1 VTDPS
6 FRAAVVGVGHLGR
19 HHARILGAA
28 PEVDLVAVADL
39 DLDRARGVAA
49 DVGTVAVRDLRE
61 IELPVDGVVVSVPT
75 KDHVRVGLPLLEA
88 GVAVLV
94 EKPIAA
100 SIPEADRL
108 IEAAAASGATLAV
121 GHTERHNPAVTAA
134 LPLISAPR
142 FIEVHRLASFQ
153 PRSLDIDVV
162 FDVMIHDLDVV
173 LACVGSEPVAI
184 EAIGVPVL
192 SSRIDIA
199 NARLRFANG
208 CIANLTASRI
218 SRERVRKLRVFQ
230 PHALVSVDYAE
241 QQVEIW
247 KVKKGKDEQVGID
260 GGRVA
265 VVNAEPLERELRDF
279 VRAARRRTSPR
290 VTGADG
296 RRALAVAQRIADA
309 MRAVAVK
316 HRRTE
321 SHERR
326 ILVRKRRRQAPLRR
340 SAVRVRARGAVT
352 DPRSRASR
360 CTCG

>member
-1 VTDPS
+1 MTEPA

-19 HHARILGAA
+19 HHARILGGAS
-28 PEVDLVAVADL
+28 EVDLVGVVDRDQERARAVA
-39 DLDRARGVAA
+39 AG
-49 DVGTVAVRDLRE
+49 VGTVAVPD
-61 IELPVDGVVVSVPT
+61 IGAIDPPVDGVVVSVPT
-75 KDHVRVGLPLLEA
+75 EDHVRVGLPLLEA

-100 SIPEADRL
+100 SLAEADRL
-108 IEAAAASGATLAV
+108 IAAAAASGATLAV

-173 LACVGSEPVAI
+173 LSCVGSEPVSI
-184 EAIGVPVL
+184 EAVGVPVL

-241 QQVEIW
+241 QQVEVW
-247 KVKKGKDEQVGID
+247 KVKKGKDDRIGID
-260 GGRVA
+260 GGRVRVA
-265 VVNAEPLERELRDF
+265 NAEPLERELEDF
-279 VRAARRRTSPR
+279 VRAARRRGAPR

-309 MRAVAVK
+309 
-316 HRRTE
+316 
-321 SHERR
+321 
-326 ILVRKRRRQAPLRR
+326 I
-340 SAVRVRARGAVT
+340 RGSSVPSPPHGA
-352 DPRSRASR
+352 A
-360 CTCG
+360 